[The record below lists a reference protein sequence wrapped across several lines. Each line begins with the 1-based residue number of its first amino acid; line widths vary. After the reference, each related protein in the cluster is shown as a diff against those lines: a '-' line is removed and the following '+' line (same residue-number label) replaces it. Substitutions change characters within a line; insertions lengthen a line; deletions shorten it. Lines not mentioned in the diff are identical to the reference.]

1 MTRKCT
7 ICGTPAIDEKSVFC
21 NQCGT
26 RLLPDDVLICRKC
39 GKMFTDLQSR
49 FCNRCGSPL
58 VPVAPAGSPAKPSG
72 RAAAV
77 KGTTCLTCGFENL
90 AENAV
95 YCKKC
100 GAYLP
105 RTEPAIKREAAA
117 EVQRPVPLR
126 GGIRI
131 VPNGMD
137 ELRQGAVDER
147 PAQPAVPKRKQQPVP
162 PRPVYEPAAPQELP
176 RKRRQE
182 APQEGAGYYRWL
194 VFGAAGL
201 LLVLVIAFLA
211 MSVAGILGG
220 SAANATSPGSGAEN
234 APAPGLFESLFK
246 GILPN
251 QTPVSTE
258 ATSGIPKATT
268 VSTTKKP
275 VTGRTTPVLNQ
286 GTTVVTDTPVIL

>member
-77 KGTTCLTCGFENL
+77 KGTTCFTCGFENL

-194 VFGAAGL
+194 VFGAAGF

-268 VSTTKKP
+268 VSTMKKP